1 MSWNIGDS
9 RVFESNGLVL
19 RVTKVEDI
27 RYKNLSTQNISYKVT
42 LQSPVNIKLVEI
54 NIFMF
59 KELLDTIYK
68 SVTQN
73 LTSPR
78 FAQVN
83 IRLSELKK
91 KYIR

>member
-59 KELLDTIYK
+59 KELLDTIYE

-83 IRLSELKK
+83 IKL
-91 KYIR
+91 